1 MPKKKTIFIIE
12 DEPAICELLTRVL
25 SLEGYDTVVAHN
37 GAQALEMLKT
47 MEPPSLILLDVVMP
61 EMNGTEFL
69 KKIQADHM
77 LVTIP
82 VAIVSAYGAPQDT
95 PKQAKTFI
103 KKPIDIDAL
112 LKFIKEWCG

>member
-1 MPKKKTIFIIE
+1 MSKATIFIIE
-12 DEPAICELLTRVL
+12 DEPSICEFLTRVL
-25 SLEGYDTVVAHN
+25 ALEGYHTVVAHN
-37 GAQALEMLKT
+37 GVQALEMLKT
-47 MEPPSLILLDVVMP
+47 MDAPSLILLDVVMP

-82 VAIVSAYGAPQDT
+82 VAIVSAYDEPQDA

-112 LKFIKEWCG
+112 LKFIKQWCG